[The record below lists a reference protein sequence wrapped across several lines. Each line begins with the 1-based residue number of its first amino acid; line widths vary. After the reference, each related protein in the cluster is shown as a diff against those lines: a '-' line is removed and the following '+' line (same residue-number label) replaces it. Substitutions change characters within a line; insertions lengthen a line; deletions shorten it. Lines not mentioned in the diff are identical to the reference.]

1 MYISV
6 ACVVSLDS
14 MYMICIAQLDFAC
27 LCYMCPPPSNL
38 FTLCVITGHRCRA
51 RGCGETLV
59 IDGNMKNH
67 RDVCF
72 ATEAGF
78 VEYLGLPGRVTTGC
92 SNTPDFK
99 SRYCGLHNP
108 IATQATSETSDQHMA
123 PNQVGLILSK

>member
-1 MYISV
+1 MHSTVIVY
-6 ACVVSLDS
+6 AKCV
-14 MYMICIAQLDFAC
+14 
-27 LCYMCPPPSNL
+27 PPTPNV
-38 FTLCVITGHRCRA
+38 FTLCIITGHRCRA

-99 SRYCGLHNP
+99 SRYCGLHKP
-108 IATQATSETSDQHMA
+108 TATQATSETSDQHMT
-123 PNQVGLILSK
+123 PNQVGLILSKRLTRTQTHYQVL